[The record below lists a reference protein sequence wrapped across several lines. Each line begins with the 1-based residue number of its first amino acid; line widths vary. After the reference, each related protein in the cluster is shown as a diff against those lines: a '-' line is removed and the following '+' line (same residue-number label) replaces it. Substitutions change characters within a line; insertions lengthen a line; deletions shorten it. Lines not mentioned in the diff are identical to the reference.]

1 VAPDEPTSLRVTGS
15 VSIPEAELEWRFTTS
30 GGPGGQHANKAA
42 TRAEVR
48 FDVAASPSLTEAQRR
63 RVVAR
68 LGPVVVVGAEDSR
81 SQSRNRELARERLRS
96 RLADALHVPK
106 SRRPTK
112 ATRASKRRRL
122 DAKSR
127 RSQTKRLRGRVRG
140 DD

>member
-1 VAPDEPTSLRVTGS
+1 MAEDDRALRVTGS

-30 GGPGGQHANKAA
+30 SGPGGQHANKAA

-48 FDVAASPSLTEAQRR
+48 FDAAASPSLTEAQRR
-63 RVVAR
+63 RVVSR
-68 LGPVVVVGAEDSR
+68 LGPVVVVAAEDSR
-81 SQSRNRELARERLRS
+81 SQARNRDLARDRLRS

-112 ATRASKRRRL
+112 ATKASKRRRL
-122 DAKSR
+122 DAKTR
-127 RSQTKRLRGRVRG
+127 RGETKRLRGRVGR